1 MPSKTLLAACIGAAG
16 AVSVEFTSSDLNG
29 GSSKVIDNV
38 KAEWK
43 QDLKVLGNDATL
55 TSTYDRSAN
64 ANFLS
69 EAKLTGA
76 VKNIKYELTK
86 AFGGGIDW
94 NLNTETSDGTTIE
107 VDGNDDSGL
116 TKLTASR
123 NQKLGDQECNFE
135 ASYDVGSSSSKLKLS
150 SVLGGGVTGTATMAL
165 GGDGGGA
172 AYEVEYDTTLT
183 EGRTLSATV
192 NPLDGTGEVEYED
205 TASIDATI
213 TASMD
218 LGGGSPKVTVKRAW
232 NF

>member
-1 MPSKTLLAACIGAAG
+1 MPSKSILAACIGAAG
-16 AVSVEFTSSDLNG
+16 AVSVEFISSDLNG
-29 GSSKVIDNV
+29 GSNKVVDNV

-94 NLNTETSDGTTIE
+94 NLETSTNDGTTIE
-107 VDGNDDSGL
+107 AEGNDGAGL
-116 TKLTASR
+116 TKLTAGRST
-123 NQKLGDQECNFE
+123 KFGDQDCSLE
-135 ASYDVGSSSSKLKLS
+135 ASYDVGSSASKLKLS
-150 SVLGGGVTGTATMAL
+150 SVLGGGVTGTATMGL
-165 GGDGGGA
+165 GGDSGT

-205 TASIDATI
+205 NASIDATI

-218 LGGGSPKVTVKRAW
+218 LSGGSPKVTVKRAW